1 MKKRFLSFVLA
12 VICMSSFC
20 VGAAFA
26 TESRASTTLTNFP
39 VSLVKGDKTGEIK
52 IFYDVQAKQIADS
65 VGVSSIEIYK
75 SDGTYVTTITGSTS
89 NGLVR
94 NSVSRHRST
103 YTYTGTSGTSYYAE
117 VTVFAKIGSD
127 YDSRTVTTA
136 AVKAP

>member
-1 MKKRFLSFVLA
+1 MKKRFISFLLATFCILTLMGSTLA
-12 VICMSSFC
+12 V
-20 VGAAFA
+20 
-26 TESRASTTLTNFP
+26 ENRASSTVAHYTITATAGSGSGKIL
-39 VSLVKGDKTGEIK
+39 VS
-52 IFYDVQAKQIADS
+52 YDVSSNGTADS
-65 VGVSSIEIYK
+65 LGVSSIEIYK
-75 SDGTYVTTITGSTS
+75 SDGTYVTTINGSTS

-94 NSVSRHRST
+94 NNSIRHRSS